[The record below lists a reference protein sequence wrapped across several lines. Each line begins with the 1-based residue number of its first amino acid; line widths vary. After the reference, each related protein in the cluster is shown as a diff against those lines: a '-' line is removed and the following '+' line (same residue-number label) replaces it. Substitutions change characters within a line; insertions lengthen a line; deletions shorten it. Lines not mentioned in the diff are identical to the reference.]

1 MTDTTSNLSAATKA
15 ERRIA
20 AMHAART
27 PVDSQGEPTGPLAT
41 YTYDEDGNFL
51 SATPGKA
58 EPPEPAA

>member
-15 ERRIA
+15 ARRIA

-41 YTYDEDGNFL
+41 YTYDADGNFL
-51 SATPGKA
+51 SASKA
-58 EPPEPAA
+58 ESPKPAA